1 MGSKTAV
8 GVHYQLPAGQP
19 GVGGGTALHKPAGG
33 VDEDLRI
40 LGKVEA
46 VQNGIQHFRD
56 DLPAKLLQIL
66 VRIVLDGHHNV
77 LHAHGF
83 PVFIGN
89 GHLGLAIG
97 ADATDGSIVHGII
110 QPFADFIRK
119 GHRDWQTGP
128 GLPGGVTVHGALV
141 AGAGGSEHILAAAIP
156 HLQSG
161 VHRRRYRHSAGGHRR
176 TR

>member
-1 MGSKTAV
+1 MGGKTAV
-8 GVHYQLPAGQP
+8 GVHHQLPAGQP

-33 VDEDLRI
+33 VDENLHI
-40 LGKVEA
+40 LGEVEA

-66 VRIVLDGHHNV
+66 VRIVLDGYHNV
-77 LHAHGF
+77 LGAHGF
-83 PVFIGN
+83 SVLIGH

-119 GHRDWQTGP
+119 DHRDGQTGP
-128 GLPGGVTVHGALV
+128 GFPGGVTVHGAWSPAPVEANTSSLPLFRTSR
-141 AGAGGSEHILAAAIP
+141 AESTPPAI
-156 HLQSG
+156 
-161 VHRRRYRHSAGGHRR
+161 SALCRW
-176 TR
+176 T